1 MMQYPEFLFI
11 VLLSQRIR
19 ALEQEPTLEC
29 FTDGLRLRFELEK
42 PFYGHIYVKDS
53 FMYENCHLDYTWNP
67 TVGSFYFNVFYK
79 SDCHVKYE
87 REPSG
92 ISYQVIIIVQ
102 YHYLFLTQAYRA
114 YSVSCFYET
123 VIDPNM
129 QISGLTMTELE
140 NEITTN
146 CAYDVLNSINGESI
160 KYANVGDRLIH
171 KWSCE
176 SDEYGMLVHSCF
188 VYESDSDT
196 FQLVDNQGCITDH
209 TLMDPLHYSDSLTV
223 AYSVIPAFKFV
234 DKLTIRF
241 QCKVALCIKAQNGC
255 EGISPPKCEY
265 LSTLTSISKHSI
277 SKSPSPVLSNILQ
290 SSLPRNIESLCEGMA
305 QYKLIIANLVC
316 KKAYQT

>member
-1 MMQYPEFLFI
+1 
-11 VLLSQRIR
+11 
-19 ALEQEPTLEC
+19 
-29 FTDGLRLRFELEK
+29 
-42 PFYGHIYVKDS
+42 
-53 FMYENCHLDYTWNP
+53 
-67 TVGSFYFNVFYK
+67 
-79 SDCHVKYE
+79 
-87 REPSG
+87 
-92 ISYQVIIIVQ
+92 
-102 YHYLFLTQAYRA
+102 
-114 YSVSCFYET
+114 
-123 VIDPNM
+123 
-129 QISGLTMTELE
+129 MTELE

-146 CAYDVLNSINGESI
+146 CAYDVLNSINGESV

-176 SDEYGMLVHSCF
+176 SDKYGMLVHSCF

-209 TLMDPLHYSDSLTV
+209 TLMDPLHYSDSLTL

-277 SKSPSPVLSNILQ
+277 SKSPSPILSNILQ
-290 SSLPRNIESLCEGMA
+290 SSLPQNIESLCEGMV
-305 QYKLIIANLVC
+305 QYKLIIANL
-316 KKAYQT
+316 KAYQI

>member
-1 MMQYPEFLFI
+1 LLNFTCFRFLIRSIMMQYPEFLFI

-87 REPSG
+87 VIITVLSSLQREPSG

-146 CAYDVLNSINGESI
+146 CAYDVLNSINGESV

-196 FQLVDNQGCITDH
+196 FQLVDNQG
-209 TLMDPLHYSDSLTV
+209 
-223 AYSVIPAFKFV
+223 
-234 DKLTIRF
+234 
-241 QCKVALCIKAQNGC
+241 
-255 EGISPPKCEY
+255 
-265 LSTLTSISKHSI
+265 
-277 SKSPSPVLSNILQ
+277 
-290 SSLPRNIESLCEGMA
+290 
-305 QYKLIIANLVC
+305 
-316 KKAYQT
+316 